1 MPLQKRDDRGDASEG
16 KQRFEQRLVENRR
29 KWARTGDSAQ
39 ETRFRTPMDFESV
52 GVPDSGAPDPSSR
65 MLLLVHQPVSGR
77 RPFSRYMC
85 ASA

>member
-1 MPLQKRDDRGDASEG
+1 MD
-16 KQRFEQRLVENRR
+16 FE
-29 KWARTGDSAQ
+29 S
-39 ETRFRTPMDFESV
+39 TRFRTPMDFESVGESV